1 MALHSLEMGI
11 LLLLC
16 LDFLFL
22 FYKFGFGLLVKCG
35 SISIIDPF
43 PQTHHPASLSVLG
56 MLRFANALLKVS
68 IGPYLLFGAISL
80 VLRARNMALTVV
92 RGSG

>member
-1 MALHSLEMGI
+1 MENGESRMPAV
-11 LLLLC
+11 
-16 LDFLFL
+16 
-22 FYKFGFGLLVKCG
+22 YKF
-35 SISIIDPF
+35 SD
-43 PQTHHPASLSVLG
+43 HHASLSVLG
-56 MLRFANALLKVS
+56 MLGFANAPLKVS